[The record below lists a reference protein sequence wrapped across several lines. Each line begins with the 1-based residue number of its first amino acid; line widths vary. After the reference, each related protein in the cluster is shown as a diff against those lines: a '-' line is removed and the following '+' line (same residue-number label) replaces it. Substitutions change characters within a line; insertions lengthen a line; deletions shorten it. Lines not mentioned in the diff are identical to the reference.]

1 MRGIEGESRKNER
14 FLFLP
19 PTLPLKDGGD
29 GKRLGNMKGKKDDK
43 EEEGGGGGSE
53 RTSPLPTYVKREVTT
68 AQDRKTIGLG

>member
-14 FLFLP
+14 SLSP
-19 PTLPLKDGGD
+19 PPFKDGGG

-53 RTSPLPTYVKREVTT
+53 RTSPLPTYVKREVTA
-68 AQDRKTIGLG
+68 AQDRKKIGLG